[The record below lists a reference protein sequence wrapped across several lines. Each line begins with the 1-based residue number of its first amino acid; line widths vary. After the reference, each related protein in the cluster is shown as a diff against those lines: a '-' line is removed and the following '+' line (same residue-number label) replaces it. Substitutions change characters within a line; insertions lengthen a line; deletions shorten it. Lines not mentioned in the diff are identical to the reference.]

1 MINILGL
8 LKRLEWQDGTC
19 PVCRE
24 HQGQAHES
32 DCLLG
37 AAIRQLEA
45 EGATI
50 REGAYRVL
58 AGMGLA

>member
-8 LKRLEWQDGTC
+8 LKRLEWQDGNC

-24 HQGQAHES
+24 HQGQAH
-32 DCLLG
+32 DGACLMG

-45 EGATI
+45 EGGSI

-58 AGMGLA
+58 AGLGLA